1 MTVLLD
7 ENIPR
12 KLKWRLIERD
22 FEVITVPERGR
33 AGVTNG
39 ELLSRAED
47 EFDVLLTMDQGIEHQ
62 RNIAKRALGVVTVV
76 ASNNE
81 YETLLPLVPKM
92 EEALRQVKAGT
103 VVSVAA

>member
-22 FEVITVPERGR
+22 FEVITVPERGW

-62 RNIAKRALGVVTVV
+62 RNIGKRTLGVVTVV
-76 ASNNE
+76 APNNE
-81 YETLLPLVPKM
+81 YETLLPLVPEM
-92 EEALRQVKAGT
+92 EEALRHVEAGT
-103 VVSVAA
+103 VVSVEA

>member
-1 MTVLLD
+1 MTILLD

-12 KLKWRLIERD
+12 KLKWRLVERD
-22 FEVITVPERGR
+22 FEAITVPERGW

-39 ELLSRAED
+39 ELLSRADD

-62 RNIAKRALGVVTVV
+62 RNMAKRAIGVVTVV
-76 ASNNE
+76 APNNE
-81 YETLLPLVPKM
+81 YDTLHPLMP
-92 EEALRQVKAGT
+92 EICEALRQVEAGT